1 MRKIIFMVLIVG
13 IVIGAQTLFFYRGM
27 YSAPPMN
34 VYDVGDIPVSLHLPA
49 EFVDV
54 HGTGT
59 GTVLIDSSHDN
70 SFRPAELNLLAYRI
84 ISRGYSIEYSE
95 GNASL
100 EERLADASSYV
111 VISPATAFS
120 SEEVEQIK
128 NFVDDGG
135 RLMLIDDPTR
145 PVQGSECSYYGSGS
159 TAEDKMNTLS
169 TEFGIV
175 YWDDYLYN
183 LKDNDGNFRYIYLT
197 DFENGSIT
205 KKLNKIVF
213 YTACSI
219 SPPEKGMI
227 FTDENTYS
235 SAREVPGRYSPVVL
249 TDSNVL
255 AIGDLTFLTEPY
267 NVLDNNQLISNIA
280 DFLTDT
286 SADDSVLANV
296 SVNESSLMNTS
307 VNESFL
313 TNASVNE
320 SVGDWTDGNTSP
332 ENNSTFT
339 TNFRNS
345 ED

>member
-1 MRKIIFMVLIVG
+1 MRKIIFMVLIVC

-34 VYDVGDIPVSLHLPA
+34 VYDVEDIQVSLHLPA
-49 EFVDV
+49 EFIDV

-111 VISPATAFS
+111 VISPATSFS

-145 PVQGSECSYYGSGS
+145 PVQESECPYYGSGS

-197 DFENGSIT
+197 DFENNSIT

-219 SPPEKGMI
+219 SPLEKGMI

-280 DFLTDT
+280 DFLTGT
-286 SADDSVLANV
+286 SADDFSSTNV
-296 SVNESSLMNTS
+296 SVNES
-307 VNESFL
+307 VN
-313 TNASVNE
+313 
-320 SVGDWTDGNTSP
+320 G
-332 ENNSTFT
+332 
-339 TNFRNS
+339 
-345 ED
+345 

>member
-1 MRKIIFMVLIVG
+1 MSRI
-13 IVIGAQTLFFYRGM
+13 YRF
-27 YSAPPMN
+27 PC
-34 VYDVGDIPVSLHLPA
+34 SLHLPA
-49 EFVDV
+49 EFIDV
-54 HGTGT
+54 HGTGN

-70 SFRPAELNLLAYRI
+70 SFRSDELNLLAYRI
-84 ISRGYSIEYSE
+84 ISRGYSIEYYSE
-95 GNASL
+95 GNASM
-100 EERLADASSYV
+100 EERLTDATSYV
-111 VISPATAFS
+111 VISPAAAFS

-128 NFVDDGG
+128 NFVGDGG
-135 RLMLIDDPTR
+135 RLMLIDDPTI
-145 PVQGSECSYYGSGS
+145 PVQGSECPYHGSGS
-159 TAEDKMNTLS
+159 TAEDRMNTRS

-175 YWDDYLYN
+175 YWDDYLFN

-227 FTDENTYS
+227 FTDENTHS
-235 SAREVPGRYSPVVL
+235 SAREVAGRYSPVVL

-286 SADDSVLANV
+286 SADDSVLTNV
-296 SVNESSLMNTS
+296 SVNDSSLINTS
-307 VNESFL
+307 VNES
-313 TNASVNE
+313 V
-320 SVGDWTDGNTSP
+320 DG
-332 ENNSTFT
+332 
-339 TNFRNS
+339 
-345 ED
+345 

>member
-219 SPPEKGMI
+219 SPLEKGVI

-235 SAREVPGRYSPVVL
+235 SAREVSGRYSPVVL
-249 TDSNVL
+249 TGSNVL

-286 SADDSVLANV
+286 SADDFVLTNV
-296 SVNESSLMNTS
+296 SVNESVLTNTS
-307 VNESFL
+307 VNES
-313 TNASVNE
+313 V
-320 SVGDWTDGNTSP
+320 DD
-332 ENNSTFT
+332 
-339 TNFRNS
+339 
-345 ED
+345 

>member
-1 MRKIIFMVLIVG
+1 MRKIIFMVLIVC
-13 IVIGAQTLFFYRGM
+13 IAVGAQTLFFYRGI

-34 VYDVGDIPVSLHLPA
+34 VYDVGDIQVSLHLPA
-49 EFVDV
+49 EFIDV

-95 GNASL
+95 GNASM

-219 SPPEKGMI
+219 SPLEKGMI

-286 SADDSVLANV
+286 SADDSVLTNV
-296 SVNESSLMNTS
+296 S

-313 TNASVNE
+313 TNASADDFLSANASVNVL
-320 SVGDWTDGNTSP
+320 SMSLLGG
-332 ENNSTFT
+332 
-339 TNFRNS
+339 
-345 ED
+345 

>member
-1 MRKIIFMVLIVG
+1 MRKIIFMVLIVC
-13 IVIGAQTLFFYRGM
+13 IVVGAQTLFFYRGI

-34 VYDVGDIPVSLHLPA
+34 VYDVGDIQVSLHLPA
-49 EFVDV
+49 EFIDV

-95 GNASL
+95 GNASM

-145 PVQGSECSYYGSGS
+145 PVQGSECPYGSGP

-175 YWDDYLYN
+175 YRDDYLYN

-197 DFENGSIT
+197 DFENNSIT

-286 SADDSVLANV
+286 SADDSVLTNV

-307 VNESFL
+307 VNES
-313 TNASVNE
+313 V
-320 SVGDWTDGNTSP
+320 DD
-332 ENNSTFT
+332 
-339 TNFRNS
+339 
-345 ED
+345 

>member
-1 MRKIIFMVLIVG
+1 MRKIIFMVLIVC
-13 IVIGAQTLFFYRGM
+13 IVVGAQTLFFYRGI

-34 VYDVGDIPVSLHLPA
+34 VYDVGDIQVPLHLPA
-49 EFVDV
+49 EFIDV

-145 PVQGSECSYYGSGS
+145 PVQGSKRPYGSGP

-175 YWDDYLYN
+175 YRDDYLYN
-183 LKDNDGNFRYIYLT
+183 LKDNGGNFRYIYLT
-197 DFENGSIT
+197 DFENNSIT

-286 SADDSVLANV
+286 SGDDLSSANA
-296 SVNESSLMNTS
+296 SVNDSSLTNT
-307 VNESFL
+307 
-313 TNASVNE
+313 SVNE

-332 ENNSTFT
+332 DNNSTFT

>member
-219 SPPEKGMI
+219 SPLEKGMI

-235 SAREVPGRYSPVVL
+235 SAREVSGRYSPVVL
-249 TDSNVL
+249 TGSNVL

-286 SADDSVLANV
+286 SADDSVLTNV
-296 SVNESSLMNTS
+296 SVNESVLTNTS
-307 VNESFL
+307 VNES
-313 TNASVNE
+313 V
-320 SVGDWTDGNTSP
+320 DD
-332 ENNSTFT
+332 
-339 TNFRNS
+339 
-345 ED
+345 

>member
-1 MRKIIFMVLIVG
+1 MRKIIFMVLIVC
-13 IVIGAQTLFFYRGM
+13 IAVGAQTLFFYRGI

-34 VYDVGDIPVSLHLPA
+34 VYDVGDIQVSLHLPA
-49 EFVDV
+49 EFIDV

-95 GNASL
+95 GNASM

-145 PVQGSECSYYGSGS
+145 PVQGSECPYGSGP

-175 YWDDYLYN
+175 YRDDYLYN

-197 DFENGSIT
+197 DFENNSIT

-219 SPPEKGMI
+219 SPLEKGMI

-286 SADDSVLANV
+286 SADDFVLTNV
-296 SVNESSLMNTS
+296 SVNDSSSINTS
-307 VNESFL
+307 VNES
-313 TNASVNE
+313 V
-320 SVGDWTDGNTSP
+320 DG
-332 ENNSTFT
+332 
-339 TNFRNS
+339 
-345 ED
+345 

>member
-1 MRKIIFMVLIVG
+1 MRKIIFMVLIVC
-13 IVIGAQTLFFYRGM
+13 IVVGAQTLFFYRGI

-34 VYDVGDIPVSLHLPA
+34 VYDVGDIQVSLHLPA
-49 EFVDV
+49 EFIDV

-95 GNASL
+95 GNASM

-145 PVQGSECSYYGSGS
+145 PVQGSECPYYGSGS

-175 YWDDYLYN
+175 YRDDYLYN

-197 DFENGSIT
+197 DFENNSIT

-219 SPPEKGMI
+219 SPLEKGMI

-286 SADDSVLANV
+286 SADDFVLTNV
-296 SVNESSLMNTS
+296 SVNDSSSINTS
-307 VNESFL
+307 VNES
-313 TNASVNE
+313 V
-320 SVGDWTDGNTSP
+320 DG
-332 ENNSTFT
+332 
-339 TNFRNS
+339 
-345 ED
+345 